1 MRAAICGFALLAGG
15 VLIAGCQ
22 STPVQQTLHLFGLAR
37 KPLVVALAADKPQQA
52 PSLTA
57 LINPFEPCEPLLA
70 AMSKRLKRP
79 ATCDLAFAFQIEGHL
94 TLGLAQLAIVTP
106 RHYATFEHPER
117 FEALAVSRDAAG
129 RLARPALLIVR
140 RDSPIRRVEDLAHKV
155 VAFGPAGDPRTH
167 LAALLLLDEHGL
179 TKGDLALE
187 PLPVPGSL
195 KHFSNM
201 RSVAQSVSRGS
212 SDAGFV
218 DLRAWEAW
226 PEHAESSDAPARDRL
241 RVLARTV
248 PLPDYLVLRSP
259 KLDDTTAQAVRDFLL
274 RAHEL
279 APRTLVPLD
288 VAGFAPPTDDVLA
301 TCRRLRRALRELT
314 AARPADAGLA
324 RAEP

>member
-1 MRAAICGFALLAGG
+1 MRATIGWLTLLATGT
-15 VLIAGCQ
+15 LIAGCR
-22 STPVQQTLHLFGLAR
+22 SAPVQQTLHLFGLAR
-37 KPLVVALAADKPQQA
+37 KPLVVALAADKPRQA

-70 AMSKRLKRP
+70 AMSQRLKRP
-79 ATCDLAFAFQIEGHL
+79 ATFDLAFAFQVEGHL
-94 TLGLAQLAIVTP
+94 SLGLAQLAIVSP
-106 RHYATFEHPER
+106 RHYAAFEHPER
-117 FEALAVSRDAAG
+117 FEVLAVSRDAAG

-140 RDSPIRRVEDLAHKV
+140 RNSPVRRVEDLAHKV

-179 TKGDLALE
+179 SKGDLALE

-201 RSVAQSVSRGS
+201 RAVAQSVIRGS

-226 PEHAESSDAPARDRL
+226 PERADSSDTPARNRL
-241 RVLARTV
+241 RVLARTL

-259 KLDDTTAQAVRDFLL
+259 KLDDATAQAVRDFLL
-274 RAHEL
+274 QADES
-279 APRTLVPLD
+279 APRALVPLD
-288 VAGFAPPTDDVLA
+288 VAGFAPPTDDLLA
-301 TCRRLRRALRELT
+301 SCRRLRRALREL
-314 AARPADAGLA
+314 AARRPAGATLLHADS
-324 RAEP
+324 